1 MSSSTSTCAIC
12 GRAIVPAQQGVCLG
26 HAKLLT
32 VRRLMQ
38 HREPGQQHYTD
49 FTGFLDSHAMLQTTR
64 AGRRYGYL
72 MADWRDWFDDLM
84 MQALIEALFDWQTPP
99 IEPDYDG
106 GGNESNES
114 NGEVA

>member
-1 MSSSTSTCAIC
+1 MTTCAIC
-12 GRAIVPAQQGVCLG
+12 GRAVMPVQQGVCLG
-26 HAKLLT
+26 HAGLLT

-38 HREPGQQHYTD
+38 QREPGQKHYTD

-72 MADWRDWFDDLM
+72 MGDWRCWFDDLM
-84 MQALIEALFDWQTPP
+84 LQALIESMFDWQAPP
-99 IEPDYDG
+99 IEPDYDA
-106 GGNESNES
+106 GNESES